1 MNNQNTQMTTEEWVE
16 YGIQRIKNKS
26 FTFKDLFRRDVKAIV
41 YEKLLKEVEDG
52 LANDIV
58 ISAIVDYQ
66 VEQVKMGRVN
76 IDDVSILIKDKV
88 FEKIN

>member
-26 FTFKDLFRRDVKAIV
+26 FTFKDLFRRDIKAIV